1 LIPERLLPYGEEG
14 NPLFPALIGLKLGGS
29 RLLQAKRSPL
39 YDHSVNYVETG
50 VCAVAHISA
59 FRLRIGLPIANILT
73 TMALNDS
80 DALVFFGATG
90 DLAYQQIFPA
100 LQALIRHRHFDLPI
114 IGVAL
119 PPWTLDQLRARARD
133 SIEKHSHIDEAAF
146 ATLSAKLQ
154 YVSGDY
160 SDPGTFQKLRAALGT
175 ACHPLFYLAIP
186 PSLFGPVAQGLMAAQ
201 CNPGGR
207 VVVEKPFGRDLASAQ
222 ALNATLSASF
232 PESAVFR
239 IDHFLGKEPVQNLLY
254 FRFANSF
261 LEPIWNRDFVQS
273 MQITMAEN
281 FGIAGRGAF
290 YDGVGAIRDVL
301 QNHLLE
307 IVSLLAMEPPIA
319 HGLDALRDEK
329 QRALRAAR
337 PLLPGDAVR
346 GQFRGYRDEPGVAP
360 NSDVET
366 FAAVKLF
373 IDTWRW
379 AGVPFYVRTGKHLP
393 CTSTEV
399 FVRLKRPP
407 QAVFDAIPERN
418 ANYLRFCLSPDVSI
432 SLGVR
437 AKVPGEAM
445 AGKQVELTMH
455 EASGDEML
463 PYERLLGDAIR
474 GDQTL
479 FVREDSVE
487 SSWDIVDP
495 ILPGVGEA
503 KPVCEYD
510 ANTWGPSESDAIIAD
525 DGGWHNPCG
534 S

>member
-1 LIPERLLPYGEEG
+1 M
-14 NPLFPALIGLKLGGS
+14 
-29 RLLQAKRSPL
+29 
-39 YDHSVNYVETG
+39 
-50 VCAVAHISA
+50 
-59 FRLRIGLPIANILT
+59 ANT
-73 TMALNDS
+73 DS

-119 PPWTLDQLRARARD
+119 PPWTLDQLRARAKE
-133 SIEKHSHIDEAAF
+133 SIQKNSHLDEAAF
-146 ATLSAKLQ
+146 AILSAKLQ

-160 SDPGTFQKLRAALGT
+160 TDPETFTKLKTALGS
-175 ACHPLFYLAIP
+175 ACRPLFYLAIP
-186 PSLFGPVAQGLMAAQ
+186 PELFGPVAKGLAAAK
-201 CNPGGR
+201 CNTGGR

-222 ALNATLSASF
+222 SLNQTLSATF

-261 LEPIWNRDFVQS
+261 LEPIWNREYVASVQL
-273 MQITMAEN
+273 TMAEH

-290 YDGVGAIRDVL
+290 YDKVGAIRDVV
-301 QNHLLE
+301 QNHLLA
-307 IVSLLAMEPPIA
+307 IVALLAMEAPIA
-319 HGLDALRDEK
+319 HGLDAVRDEK

-337 PLLPGDAVR
+337 PLAPKDVVR
-346 GQFRGYRDEPGVAP
+346 GQFRGYRNEPGVAP

-366 FAAVKLF
+366 YAALKMY

-379 AGVPFYVRTGKHLP
+379 AGVPFYIRTGKELP
-393 CTSTEV
+393 VTATEV

-407 QAVFDAIPERN
+407 QNVFDRVAPN
-418 ANYLRFCLSPDVSI
+418 DANYLRFCLSPDVSI

-437 AKVPGEAM
+437 AKTPGEAM

-455 EASGDEML
+455 EATGDEML
-463 PYERLLGDAIR
+463 PYERLLGDAMR

-487 SSWDIVDP
+487 ASWNIVDP

-503 KPVCEYD
+503 PPALEYD
-510 ANTWGPSESDAIIAD
+510 PNTWGPPEADAIIAD

-534 S
+534 A